1 MNNSPLKVV
10 LLSGGVGGAK
20 MALGLSLSE
29 YGEDLSVIGNVAD
42 DQAFHG
48 LWVSPD
54 IDTLTYTLANVIDK
68 DKGWGLKNESNNT
81 LDALNRLGCDTWMYL
96 GDQDFATH
104 IYRTEQRN
112 KGVRPSV
119 IAATIAKKLGVGAKI
134 ILPTDQNIQNRIRTA
149 QGWQDF
155 QSYFVKNGC
164 RDELLEIKLDGIEQA
179 HATSEALNAI
189 ANADLIMIAPSN
201 PIVSI
206 SPILAVPGIRSA
218 LRRAPAPVVAVS
230 PLIGGQTVRGPADRM
245 MSVAGFSADVLGVAQ
260 CYQGVIDGLV
270 IDDVDSQY
278 LAALK
283 QQNLEVMTS
292 DILMRDDHSKMTLA
306 QNIVERMA
314 QVFTLAKVG

>member
-20 MALGLSLSE
+20 MALGLYLSE
-29 YGEDLSVIGNVAD
+29 YGEELSVIGNVAD

-68 DKGWGLKNESNNT
+68 DKGWGLENESNNT

-104 IYRTEQRN
+104 IYRTEQRS
-112 KGVRPSV
+112 KGVRPSI

-164 RDELLEIKLDGIEQA
+164 RDDVLEIKLDGIEQA

-189 ANADLIMIAPSN
+189 ANADLIIIAPSN

-230 PLIGGQTVRGPADRM
+230 PLIGGQTVRGPADHM

-270 IDDVDSQY
+270 IDHVDSQHV
-278 LAALK
+278 AALK

-306 QNIVERMA
+306 QNIVEQMA
-314 QVFTLAKVG
+314 RVFTLAKVG